1 MKNQVYFASLKATV
15 QRNLF
20 DKIDTLLER
29 IDLSQRVKNNDLVAI
44 KLHFGERGNAAF
56 IRPIFIRRI
65 VDQVKK
71 YKGKPFLTDANT
83 LYRGDRSEAVSHLT
97 LAVEHGFN
105 YAVVNAPLIIAD
117 GLRGN
122 TYEKV
127 KINQRI
133 LKEVYVGAEIIHA
146 DTLISCAHFK
156 GHELTGFG
164 GTLKNLGMGC
174 ASRQG
179 KLNQHSSLSPK
190 VDNKKCT
197 SCQECIIRCPEN
209 AISLSNQKA
218 RIEEKKCIGCAECI
232 MTCPEGAIQI
242 RWNEPFDVFQK
253 KMVEYAYGALKG
265 KRKKAIFLNF
275 LTQISPAC
283 DCYGMADAPIV
294 PDIGI
299 LASTDPVAIDQAS
312 CDLVNQSV
320 GLEGTALKANKKR
333 GEDKFRAVYP
343 KVDWTIQLD
352 YAQSIGLGSREYEL
366 IRVCEQVGRPTDSPL
381 QI

>member
-1 MKNQVYFASLKATV
+1 MKSPVFFASLKASI
-15 QRNLF
+15 QRNLY
-20 DKIDTLLER
+20 DKVDTLLDE
-29 IDLSQRVKNNDLVAI
+29 IDLSSRVKDGDLVAI
-44 KLHFGERGNAAF
+44 KLHFGEKGNTAF

-65 VDQVKK
+65 VDRVKK
-71 YKGKPFLTDANT
+71 HKAKPFLTDANT
-83 LYRGDRSEAVSHLT
+83 LYRGERGEAVSHLT
-97 LAVEHGFN
+97 VAIEHGFN

-127 KINQRI
+127 KINQKI
-133 LKEVYVGAEIIHA
+133 LKEVYVGAEICHA
-146 DTLISCAHFK
+146 DALISCAHFK

-190 VDNKKCT
+190 VASKKCIA
-197 SCQECIIRCPEN
+197 CQECISRCPVT
-209 AISLSNQKA
+209 AISLSHQKA

-232 MTCPEGAIQI
+232 MICHQGAIEI
-242 RWNEPFDVFQK
+242 RWNEPFDRFQK

-265 KRKKAIFLNF
+265 KEKKAVFLNF

-312 CDLVNQSV
+312 CDLVNQET
-320 GLEGTALKANKKR
+320 GLEGTALKANWQKGKDKWR
-333 GEDKFRAVYP
+333 GVYP
-343 KVDWTIQLD
+343 KVDWTIQLH
-352 YAQSIGLGSREYEL
+352 YAEEIGLGLRDYEL
-366 IRVCEQVGRPTDSPL
+366 IE
-381 QI
+381 I